1 MRIIGATKRYLSLD
15 ISLTSPG
22 FAVIDV
28 RNGKPS
34 LISASHVKTDAAQT
48 DGYRFAVID
57 SFVTVFAAEH
67 LPKDG
72 YAAIIREDYKRPASK
87 RQGQAIF
94 GAWAAVDSGLNRL
107 GLRVTDEI
115 NDSTVKRLVGG
126 HGRAD
131 KDEVE
136 GGVRRLLRLP
146 SDYVFATDDE
156 SDACAI
162 VLAWLIEKGE
172 IDGLKG
178 RD

>member
-1 MRIIGATKRYLSLD
+1 MSKGGIARYFGAD

-28 RNGKPS
+28 RNRKPS
-34 LISASHVKTDAAQT
+34 LITASHVKTDAAQT

-57 SFVTVFAAEH
+57 SFVTVFAAGH
-67 LPKDG
+67 IPKGG
-72 YAAIIREDYKRPASK
+72 YTAIIREDYKRPASK
-87 RQGQAIF
+87 RQGQALF

-115 NDSTVKRLVGG
+115 NAATVKRFVGG
-126 HGRAD
+126 HGKAD

-136 GGVRRLLRLP
+136 VGVRRLLRLGD
-146 SDYVFATDDE
+146 DYVFATDDE

-172 IDGLKG
+172 IDP
-178 RD
+178 

>member
-1 MRIIGATKRYLSLD
+1 MPKRYLGAD

-28 RNGKPS
+28 RNRRPS
-34 LISASHVKTDAAQT
+34 LVSASHVKTDAAQT

-57 SFVTVFAAEH
+57 SFVTVFAASH
-67 LPKDG
+67 AGKGG
-72 YAAIIREDYKRPASK
+72 YTAIIREDYKRPASK
-87 RQGQAIF
+87 RQGQALF

-131 KDEVE
+131 KSEVAA
-136 GGVRRLLRLP
+136 GVRRLLRLEEN
-146 SDYVFATDDE
+146 YVFSTDDE

-162 VLAWLIEKGE
+162 VLAWLIERGE
-172 IDGLKG
+172 IDG
-178 RD
+178 